1 MNDLTSGVN
10 DERGQPFVPI
20 TQQPASHA
28 AARDRSL
35 LGGTSSMESA
45 RDLSASYTSAFA
57 SVLQPTRV
65 RDLAARA
72 EVGSFVGAT
81 GGRLVVG
88 GMADKAFV
96 ELIVSSF
103 KSFREVGGF
112 QRALASI
119 PEAGSIRVRHLHQGK
134 LQVSV
139 QCRSAGTL
147 LRSLATVYDRSF
159 KVLAREPHRVEL
171 ALVDGDS
178 LSAGPA

>member
-10 DERGQPFVPI
+10 DERGQPGVPLA
-20 TQQPASHA
+20 QHA
-28 AARDRSL
+28 TARDRSF
-35 LGGTSSMESA
+35 LGGTRHMESVRELNA
-45 RDLSASYTSAFA
+45 GYTSAFA

-65 RDLAARA
+65 RGLAART

-81 GGRLVVG
+81 GGRLVAG
-88 GMADKAFV
+88 AMADNAFV

-119 PEAGSIRVRHLHQGK
+119 PEAGSIRVHHLHQGK

-139 QCRSAGTL
+139 QCLSAGTL

-159 KVLAREPHRVEL
+159 KVVAREPHRVEL
-171 ALVDGDS
+171 ALVDSDS
-178 LSAGPA
+178 LAAGPA